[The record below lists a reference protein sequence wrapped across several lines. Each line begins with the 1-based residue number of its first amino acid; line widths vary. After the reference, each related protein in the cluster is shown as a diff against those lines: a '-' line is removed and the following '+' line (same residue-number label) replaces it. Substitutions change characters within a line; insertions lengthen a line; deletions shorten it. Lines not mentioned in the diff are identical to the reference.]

1 MHDISDILYPQHS
14 WNKSDISIYTDIN
27 HAKLQSK
34 ISNFVFQNTLK
45 GQNEDKENSPRAEKR
60 KIAEEKNPV

>member
-45 GQNEDKENSPRAEKR
+45 GQNEDKENSPHAKKMR
-60 KIAEEKNPV
+60 KLQRKNPV